1 MYKLLCIVYNDHHLV
16 FCIVCSVMLCFE
28 SPDSVP
34 QRHRENRWQIVFTLL
49 FSVEEDLYTTVVKTS
64 KRKLLYML
72 SMNGKCGW
80 HLFCEVRHR
89 GSRVIPL
96 FWYCNILIEKVCISN
111 FFNSFQ
117 VIFILFM
124 VFLISF
130 DKVEIGG
137 ILITISD
144 SCIFNR

>member
-16 FCIVCSVMLCFE
+16 FCIVRSVMLCFE

-72 SMNGKCGW
+72 SMNG
-80 HLFCEVRHR
+80 
-89 GSRVIPL
+89 
-96 FWYCNILIEKVCISN
+96 
-111 FFNSFQ
+111 
-117 VIFILFM
+117 
-124 VFLISF
+124 
-130 DKVEIGG
+130 
-137 ILITISD
+137 
-144 SCIFNR
+144 